1 MTMIPTVLSRS
12 LSRRVVV
19 PLARRRFAGG
29 GGHHGDHHYNGM
41 NMPRP
46 RSMDAELF
54 GGHPKGPEGWETILY
69 TTYGVAII
77 MFVLISMAPDTS
89 ITSWAHDEAQARL
102 DILAKDPDFKF
113 QFGTHYNVKDA
124 MDREAS
130 EKLHQAS
137 TQSGE
142 NDDDGK
148 GDDNGNNE

>member
-1 MTMIPTVLSRS
+1 MTMMMIPSVLSRS

-29 GGHHGDHHYNGM
+29 GHHGDHGHAGM

-54 GGHPKGPEGWETILY
+54 GGHSKEPQGWETVVY
-69 TTYGVAII
+69 VTYGLATI

-89 ITSWAHDEAQARL
+89 ITGWAHDEAQARL

-124 MDREAS
+124 KDRED
-130 EKLHQAS
+130 
-137 TQSGE
+137 
-142 NDDDGK
+142 NDS
-148 GDDNGNNE
+148 NE